1 MALGRLFKSKSARLK
16 PDPRI
21 RWFGKLPT
29 YPDYYSSR
37 ADEEW
42 AVEFNDWVLKGFE
55 QYRSRLAGE
64 GKSVVK
70 LPVSGCAIR
79 LPKSGMTVFASF
91 LDYGGDMRGRPFPM
105 CFYAGVPTA
114 QWPGPTSDHLVGA
127 SRAIRDL
134 LALRRE
140 VPRFLNSPGRFE
152 SMFGDRAV
160 DLTGINADSSDT
172 SWLAAGKAI
181 KLTDW
186 FEEARGGIKVKES
199 DAWLRLAMSWGDN
212 LARHESKGFEPTL
225 RFPLA
230 MRLSLDAQTA
240 GWIRWLESRLNLT
253 RRSLS
258 LIVAGEPDHEAGHLT
273 VIARDVVAEDFLL
286 LAPLSNALPYLDD
299 LSAVETTGGVDDTK
313 DGPERPFPP
322 LGSGGS
328 WADFVCHA
336 VTAT

>member
-1 MALGRLFKSKSARLK
+1 MALKDLFKSKSARMK

-55 QYRSRLAGE
+55 QYRSRLVGE
-64 GKSVVK
+64 RKSVGK
-70 LPVSGCAIR
+70 LPLSGCAIR
-79 LPKSGMTVFASF
+79 LPKSGMTAFTSF

-105 CFYAGVPTA
+105 CFYVGVPTE
-114 QWPGPTSDHLVGA
+114 QWPGPTSDHLSGA

-140 VPRFLNSPGRFE
+140 VARFLNSPGRLE
-152 SMFGDRAV
+152 SVFGDREV
-160 DLTGINADSSDT
+160 DLDGIDAKTSDT
-172 SWLAAGKAI
+172 SWLAAGKQI

-186 FEEARGGIKVKES
+186 FEQVRGCIKAGS
-199 DAWLRLAMSWGDN
+199 SGTWLRLATAWGEN
-212 LARHESKGFEPTL
+212 LARHDSKDFEPTL

-230 MRLSLDAQTA
+230 MRLSPDAQIA
-240 GWIRWLESRLNLT
+240 GWIRWLESRLDLT

-258 LIVAGEPDHEAGHLT
+258 LIVTGEPDHQAGHLT
-273 VIARDVVAEDFLL
+273 VIARHVVADDFLL
-286 LAPLSNALPYLDD
+286 LAPLPNPPPYLDD
-299 LSAVETTGGVDDTK
+299 LSVVEASVALDDTMSGSE
-313 DGPERPFPP
+313 GPTLLAGEN
-322 LGSGGS
+322 GT
-328 WADFVCHA
+328 WADFARHGAA
-336 VTAT
+336 VA